1 MDQHH
6 IRVIRR
12 YLRLNGI
19 KYEDVQHELID
30 HFAISVDKILK
41 ENLEMPFKHALLQ
54 ALRAFGG
61 RVELWKY
68 RASAEERVKKKINSM
83 FASLMLELFHWPY
96 ILLSACIFIVW
107 YFVFHLFTPD
117 PFWTWMILIWAGIPL
132 VLLINYQQLK
142 RVPLFAPRQVN
153 KSMTG
158 LYLLMYFPG
167 TFIIDNMEH
176 PEGWL
181 LAAYFSFICFTLIS
195 FARIPRLAIKETLK
209 NYPQI
214 A

>member
-30 HFAISVDKILK
+30 HFAISVDKILQEK
-41 ENLEMPFKHALLQ
+41 PETPFKHALLK
-54 ALRAFGG
+54 ALRNFGG
-61 RVELWKY
+61 RAELWKY
-68 RASAEERVKKKINSM
+68 RASAEERVKKKVNSM
-83 FASLMLELFHWPY
+83 YVSLMLELLHWPY
-96 ILLSACIFIVW
+96 ILLSTGLFITW
-107 YFVFHLFTPD
+107 YMVFHLFNPD
-117 PFWTWMILIWAGIPL
+117 AFWTWMTLIWAGIPL
-132 VLLINYQQLK
+132 VLLLNYQQLK

-158 LYLLMYFPG
+158 IYLLMYFPG
-167 TFIIDNMEH
+167 TFIIDKMEQPGH
-176 PEGWL
+176 WL
-181 LAAYFSFICFTLIS
+181 LAAYLSFICFTLIS